1 MGKEEQPC
9 VRLQLPS
16 GQARMLGGCASL
28 EQGGWLHTGQGC
40 GQKPDMGELQLGL
53 LLPVCTAA
61 GLLGQTS
68 PGMPVQQE
76 AGAGKISHFLQGR
89 SDPLALLVAY
99 KSFDTRAI

>member
-53 LLPVCTAA
+53 L
-61 GLLGQTS
+61 
-68 PGMPVQQE
+68 
-76 AGAGKISHFLQGR
+76 
-89 SDPLALLVAY
+89 
-99 KSFDTRAI
+99 